1 MIIGILLFVLSIVML
16 IKRHTEEDIKYPFT
30 GKNLVIL
37 IIDLIL
43 IITLGTFV
51 LLSLQ

>member
-16 IKRHTEEDIKYPFT
+16 IKRHTEEDIKYPFA

>member
-16 IKRHTEEDIKYPFT
+16 IKRYTEENIKHPFT

>member
-1 MIIGILLFVLSIVML
+1 MGIGILLFVLSIVMH
-16 IKRHTEEDIKYPFT
+16 IKRHTEDDIKHPFR

-37 IIDLIL
+37 IVDLLL
-43 IITLGTFV
+43 IVTLGIFV